1 MLDLLFFHDMIKP
14 CLILTSRTDR
24 LIFLIDEE
32 CSYADEYYL
41 CFIVWNWEHR
51 ELAHCMKRDRVI
63 SLYLLLFLF
72 NSYKLLIEYFS
83 INSSLLAA
91 TRRSASSLSLM
102 MMSFTLPY
110 YFQ

>member
-1 MLDLLFFHDMIKP
+1 MLGLLFFHDIKP

-32 CSYADEYYL
+32 CRRILSVFYSLELGAQRISTLHEKRS
-41 CFIVWNWEHR
+41 IVS
-51 ELAHCMKRDRVI
+51 CI
-63 SLYLLLFLF
+63 SLYLPLFLF
-72 NSYKLLIEYFS
+72 NYYKLLIEYFS